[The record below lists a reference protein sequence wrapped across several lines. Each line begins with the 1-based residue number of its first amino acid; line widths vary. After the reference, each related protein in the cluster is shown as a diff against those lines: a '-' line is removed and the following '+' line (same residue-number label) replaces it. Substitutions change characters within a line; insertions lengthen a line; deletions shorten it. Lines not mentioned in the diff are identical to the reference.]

1 MLYQSPSQSS
11 QIPAR
16 AESPTPCPLLPC
28 QGGEGRGEGG
38 FEADGFINF
47 GSAIGIS
54 PLSRGERVLI
64 RVHRLSSLCA
74 GRARFFALTPSPSP
88 TLWERG
94 AARGHVWSAE
104 ALASAWA
111 EASLPHSII
120 PLSRKAGEGDKGVRA
135 KRRACPFTP
144 ARRKSPPPQ
153 RFCTEPMYPYQPRG
167 RGRNRDSLPARGEGW
182 GGGYVHIS
190 LQRRL

>member
-1 MLYQSPSQSS
+1 M
-11 QIPAR
+11 
-16 AESPTPCPLLPC
+16 
-28 QGGEGRGEGG
+28 
-38 FEADGFINF
+38 
-47 GSAIGIS
+47 
-54 PLSRGERVLI
+54 SRGERVLI

-167 RGRNRDSLPARGEGW
+167 RGRNRDSLPARGEGSDKGTALGFAAW
-182 GGGYVHIS
+182 GTDALFRPHPQPLAHSVGEGS
-190 LQRRL
+190 RALTCLEC

>member
-1 MLYQSPSQSS
+1 MKPLGQLTVICGSMFAGKSEELIRLVRRAMY
-11 QIPAR
+11 AR
-16 AESPTPCPLLPC
+16 KKPTPL
-28 QGGEGRGEGG
+28 
-38 FEADGFINF
+38 
-47 GSAIGIS
+47 S

-120 PLSRKAGEGDKGVRA
+120 PLSRLAGEGAEVCHFEQA
-135 KRRACPFTP
+135 
-144 ARRKSPPPQ
+144 
-153 RFCTEPMYPYQPRG
+153 
-167 RGRNRDSLPARGEGW
+167 
-182 GGGYVHIS
+182 
-190 LQRRL
+190 